1 MDPCFIVIFFP
12 CAVSAI
18 LLARASYLCA
28 RDRNFSPARA
38 GAILTLPPAI
48 VAAWAFAHMLP
59 L

>member
-1 MDPCFIVIFFP
+1 MDPCFIVIIFP

-28 RDRNFSPARA
+28 TDRDFSPVLP
-38 GAILTLPPAI
+38 GAILTLPPTI
-48 VAAWAFAHMLP
+48 VALWAFAHMFP